1 MDIFSV
7 LNLFGGLALFLYGMR
22 LMGDGL
28 KESSSG
34 TLKAAMESV
43 TNNVFKAFLLGV
55 MVTAIIQSS
64 TATIVITSGLVAAGI
79 ITLKQSLP
87 IIIGANIGTTV
98 TGQIIRLLDLDSS
111 SAGILMLFRPS
122 TLAPVAL
129 IIGIVIIM
137 GMGSRIKNGRAVGSI
152 AIGFGI
158 LFTGLLNMTGA
169 VDSLAETG
177 VFETV
182 FSRLGDNPLI
192 GYISGAG
199 VAFVLQSSS
208 ATIGIL
214 QAFSLSGKLSFK
226 AIYSVIVGIY
236 LGDCVTTA
244 IVCSIGAPAS
254 GKRVGV
260 VNILYNLS
268 ETVTILLGVTILHRI
283 GLLNNLWNLTATPGV
298 IANTNTVFN
307 SICALVLFPLLPLYE
322 KAALKIVKDD
332 KVEED
337 KYYKKLEA
345 LNPNFVKTPALALNS
360 CYELLLAMFYAV
372 RDNIDAGLSL
382 VDSFDQKIVDR
393 IRKEEDDINRIAD
406 RMGDYLALLSANLR
420 EENHVSILNEYY
432 RVVEVFEQMGDR
444 ALDIAE
450 SVEDLQNKNGS
461 FSQTAKREM
470 EVLKDLI
477 DKVME
482 YTEEAFKKRD
492 VEAARHIEPLEETVD
507 DPTEAMKTRHLG
519 RLADGKCSVYAATN
533 FMDLVTQVESISD
546 RCSDV
551 GFSVLARVY
560 PELLDRSHDYL
571 YKLHSGQDDAYNAE
585 FNEVHG
591 YYFGRLT
598 EIIEAED
605 AVQPEKERHGVLG
618 WF

>member
-7 LNLFGGLALFLYGMR
+7 LNLFGGLAMFLYGMR

-43 TNNVFKAFLLGV
+43 TNNPFKAFILGV
-55 MVTAIIQSS
+55 LVTAIIQSS

-79 ITLKQSLP
+79 ISLTQSVP

-98 TGQIIRLLDLDSS
+98 TGQIIRLLDLDSGAS
-111 SAGILMLFRPS
+111 GILQLFRPS

-129 IIGIVIIM
+129 IIGIVMIM
-137 GMGSRIKNGRAVGSI
+137 GVKVKNARTIGNI

-158 LFTGLLNMTGA
+158 LFTGLLNMTNA
-169 VDSLAETG
+169 VDALGQTG
-177 VFETV
+177 LFEMIFT
-182 FSRLGDNPLI
+182 RLGVNPVL
-192 GYISGAG
+192 GYLSG
-199 VAFVLQSSS
+199 VIVSFILQSSS

-214 QAFSLSGKLSFK
+214 QAFSASGALTFH
-226 AIYSVIVGIY
+226 AVYPIIVGVY

-244 IVCSIGAPAS
+244 IVIYLGSPAPA
-254 GKRVGV
+254 KRVGII
-260 VNILYNLS
+260 NILYNLMKS
-268 ETVTILLGVTILHRI
+268 AAVLIAVALLHKF
-283 GLLNNLWNLTATPGV
+283 GLLNGLWDRTATSGL
-298 IANTNTVFN
+298 IANTNSLFN
-307 SICALVLFPLLPLYE
+307 IVCAFALFPM
-322 KAALKIVKDD
+322 LKVFENASYKLVKDD
-332 KVEED
+332 AVEVN
-337 KYYKKLEA
+337 KYSEKLDA

-360 CYELLLAMFYAV
+360 CYELLLEMYYAV

-382 VDSFDQKIVDR
+382 VDHYDQDVVEKIR
-393 IRKEEDDINRIAD
+393 REEDDINHVAD
-406 RMGDYLALLSANLR
+406 RLGDYLALLSANLR

-444 ALDIAE
+444 AKDIAD
-450 SVEDLQNKNGS
+450 SVEDLQNKGGS
-461 FSQTAKREM
+461 FSDTARREM
-470 EVLKDLI
+470 VVLKELI

-482 YTEEAFKKRD
+482 YTEQAFKKRD

-507 DPTEAMKTRHLG
+507 DLTEAMKSRHLE

-533 FMDLVTQVESISD
+533 FMDLVTQVESVSD

-551 GFSVLARVY
+551 GFSILARVY
-560 PELLDRSHDYL
+560 PDLLDRSHDYL
-571 YKLHSGQDDAYNAE
+571 YRLHSGQDEAYNAE

-591 YYFGRLT
+591 YYFGRLAQ
-598 EIIEAED
+598 IIETED
-605 AVQPEKERHGVLG
+605 YGE
-618 WF
+618 

>member
-7 LNLFGGLALFLYGMR
+7 LNLFGGLAMFLYGMR

-43 TNNVFKAFLLGV
+43 TNNPFKAFILGV
-55 MVTAIIQSS
+55 LVTAIIQSS

-79 ITLKQSLP
+79 ISLTQSVP

-98 TGQIIRLLDLDSS
+98 TGQIIRLLDLDSGAS
-111 SAGILMLFRPS
+111 GILQLFRPS

-129 IIGIVIIM
+129 IIGIVMIM
-137 GMGSRIKNGRAVGSI
+137 GVKVKNARTIGNI

-158 LFTGLLNMTGA
+158 LFTGLLTMTNA
-169 VDSLAETG
+169 VDALGQTG
-177 VFETV
+177 LFEMIFT
-182 FSRLGDNPLI
+182 RLGVNPVL
-192 GYISGAG
+192 GYLSG
-199 VAFVLQSSS
+199 VIVSFILQSSS

-214 QAFSLSGKLSFK
+214 QAFSASGALTFH
-226 AIYSVIVGIY
+226 AVYPIIVGVY

-244 IVCSIGAPAS
+244 IVIYLGSPAPA
-254 GKRVGV
+254 KRVGII
-260 VNILYNLS
+260 NILYNLMKS
-268 ETVTILLGVTILHRI
+268 AVVLIAVALLHRF
-283 GLLNNLWNLTATPGV
+283 GLLNGLWDRTATSGL
-298 IANTNTVFN
+298 IANTNSLFN
-307 SICALVLFPLLPLYE
+307 IICAFALFPM
-322 KAALKIVKDD
+322 LKVFENASYKLVKDD
-332 KVEED
+332 AVEVN
-337 KYYKKLEA
+337 KYSEKLDA

-360 CYELLLAMFYAV
+360 CYELLLEMYYAV

-382 VDSFDQKIVDR
+382 VDHYDQDVVEKIR
-393 IRKEEDDINRIAD
+393 REEDDINHVAD
-406 RMGDYLALLSANLR
+406 RLGDYLALLSANLR

-444 ALDIAE
+444 AKDIAD
-450 SVEDLQNKNGS
+450 SVEDLQNKGGS
-461 FSQTAKREM
+461 FSDTARREM
-470 EVLKDLI
+470 VVLKELI

-482 YTEEAFKKRD
+482 YTEQAFKKRD

-507 DPTEAMKTRHLG
+507 DLTEAMKSRHLE

-533 FMDLVTQVESISD
+533 FMDLVTQVESVSD

-551 GFSVLARVY
+551 GFSILARVY
-560 PELLDRSHDYL
+560 PDLLDRSHDYL
-571 YKLHSGQDDAYNAE
+571 YRLHSGQDEAYNAE

-591 YYFGRLT
+591 YYFGRLAQ
-598 EIIEAED
+598 IIETED
-605 AVQPEKERHGVLG
+605 YGE
-618 WF
+618 

>member
-7 LNLFGGLALFLYGMR
+7 LNLFGGLAMFLYGMR

-43 TNNVFKAFLLGV
+43 TNNPFKAFILGV
-55 MVTAIIQSS
+55 LVTAIIQSS

-79 ITLKQSLP
+79 ISLTQSVP

-98 TGQIIRLLDLDSS
+98 TGQIIRLLDLDSGAS
-111 SAGILMLFRPS
+111 GILQLFRPS

-129 IIGIVIIM
+129 IIGIVMIM
-137 GMGSRIKNGRAVGSI
+137 GVKVKNARTIGNI

-158 LFTGLLNMTGA
+158 LFTGLLNMTNA
-169 VDSLAETG
+169 VDALGQTG
-177 VFETV
+177 LFEMIFT
-182 FSRLGDNPLI
+182 RLGVNPVL
-192 GYISGAG
+192 GYLSG
-199 VAFVLQSSS
+199 VIVSFILQSSS

-214 QAFSLSGKLSFK
+214 QAFSASGALTFH
-226 AIYSVIVGIY
+226 AVYPIIVGVY

-244 IVCSIGAPAS
+244 IVIYLGSPAPA
-254 GKRVGV
+254 KRVGII
-260 VNILYNLS
+260 NILYNLMKS
-268 ETVTILLGVTILHRI
+268 AVVLIAVALLHRF
-283 GLLNNLWNLTATPGV
+283 GLLNGLWDRTATSGL
-298 IANTNTVFN
+298 IANTNSLFN
-307 SICALVLFPLLPLYE
+307 IICAFALFPM
-322 KAALKIVKDD
+322 LKVFENASYKLVKDD
-332 KVEED
+332 AVEVN
-337 KYYKKLEA
+337 KYSEKLDA

-360 CYELLLAMFYAV
+360 CYELLLEMYYAV

-382 VDSFDQKIVDR
+382 VDHYDQDVVEKIR
-393 IRKEEDDINRIAD
+393 REEDDINHVAD
-406 RMGDYLALLSANLR
+406 RLGDYLALLSANLR

-444 ALDIAE
+444 AKDIAD
-450 SVEDLQNKNGS
+450 SVEDLQNKGGS
-461 FSQTAKREM
+461 FSDTARREM
-470 EVLKDLI
+470 VVLKELI

-482 YTEEAFKKRD
+482 YTEQAFKKRD

-507 DPTEAMKTRHLG
+507 DLTEAMKSRHLE

-533 FMDLVTQVESISD
+533 FMDLVTQVESVSD

-551 GFSVLARVY
+551 GFSILARVY
-560 PELLDRSHDYL
+560 PDLLDRSHDYL
-571 YKLHSGQDDAYNAE
+571 YRLHSGQDEAYNAE

-591 YYFGRLT
+591 YYFGRLAQ
-598 EIIEAED
+598 IIETED
-605 AVQPEKERHGVLG
+605 YGE
-618 WF
+618 